1 MQLASPAK
9 LLLVVVV
16 PRVVLDVGNP
26 DDTGH
31 GGLAVVLLLGLFL
44 LFMEGFGIKGVIW
57 CRGGSGGVN
66 CVIDSVRA
74 FVSVYCEERER

>member
-57 CRGGSGGVN
+57 CRGGSGAVN